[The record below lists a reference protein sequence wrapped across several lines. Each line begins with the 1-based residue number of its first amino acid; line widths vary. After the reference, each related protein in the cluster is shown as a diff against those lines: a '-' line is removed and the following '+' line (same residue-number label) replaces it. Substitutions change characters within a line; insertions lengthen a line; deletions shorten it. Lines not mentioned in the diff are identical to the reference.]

1 MNRNARR
8 DAREVKHNPPL
19 DGDDLITL
27 AEALPLEMARV
38 REVLGHYKEI
48 GPAGMFG
55 AAFIEQDLR
64 KADQAVMSGD
74 IVRML
79 QAYETLKG
87 IES

>member
-1 MNRNARR
+1 MS
-8 DAREVKHNPPL
+8 ES
-19 DGDDLITL
+19 L
-27 AEALPLEMARV
+27 AEALPKEMARV

-64 KADQAVMSGD
+64 EADQAVMSGD
-74 IVRML
+74 LVRMIKAYKKL
-79 QAYETLKG
+79 QG